1 MAEFHFVRPFWLLLL
16 PVGIWLVWRLA
27 RGTATAGRW
36 QTWVDEAL
44 QPLVLTAADSA
55 LRGNRWLLCG
65 AATAC
70 ALAILALAG
79 PTWERMPVPALR
91 SSEALVMVLDLSRS
105 MDAGD
110 RGTKSAGAG
119 QAEAVV
125 ALAAARQRTVR
136 SCGVFGTRLY
146 GDSADDGYPDHRR
159 ACVESFQRHHAEP
172 RKLSGGG
179 NQPCRTA
186 SAPGRSQP
194 RGNTAGQRL
203 RGVTGC
209 HGNSPASCVA
219 KA

>member
-110 RGTKSAGAG
+110 VEPSRLERAKLKLLSLLQRRDSGQTGLVVFSAHAFTVTPLTTDTRTIAALVSSLSSDIMPSRGSYPEAGINRAA
-119 QAEAVV
+119 Q
-125 ALAAARQRTVR
+125 LLRQAAA
-136 SCGVFGTRLY
+136 S
-146 GDSADDGYPDHRR
+146 
-159 ACVESFQRHHAEP
+159 
-172 RKLSGGG
+172 
-179 NQPCRTA
+179 
-186 SAPGRSQP
+186 
-194 RGNTAGQRL
+194 RGEIL
-203 RGVTGC
+203 LVSDYRGVAGG
-209 HGNSPASCVA
+209 HGNGPRVA
-219 KA
+219 